1 MTARRKAKDVV
12 GGNMISRRSFA
23 RALLAAPLAGPAAG
37 TAFAQ
42 DGDYPSRVVQLV
54 VGFPAGQAS
63 DIGARLMAKQMGD
76 DLKQSV
82 YVDNKPG
89 ATGIIAH
96 QFVKNAPPD
105 GYTFLFGSTAT
116 LAINPS
122 LFRKLPYD
130 PLKDFAPVALLWI
143 SPMFLVASPTL
154 PVKSFAEAV
163 AYVKTHPGKT
173 TYGSGGSGSTQ
184 HISME
189 LLKRE
194 TGLDM
199 MHVPYKGT
207 PGMLNDLIAGRVDF
221 AFESASSIVPY
232 IQAKSVKVL
241 ATSVASRLPI
251 MPDVPT
257 IAEQGLPGFEAMTW
271 AAFVA
276 PAGTP
281 APVVARL
288 NQAANKGLASQE
300 MADNFA
306 KTYAQPRPGTPADL
320 QAFMRKEIEKWGRA
334 VAASGAQVD

>member
-1 MTARRKAKDVV
+1 
-12 GGNMISRRSFA
+12 MISRRSFA
-23 RALLAAPLAGPAAG
+23 RALAAAPLAGPAAG

-63 DIGARLMAKQMGD
+63 DIGARLMAKQMAD

-154 PVKSFAEAV
+154 PVNSFAEAV
-163 AYVKTHPGKT
+163 AYVKAHPGKT

-189 LLKRE
+189 LLKKE

-281 APVVARL
+281 APIVARL

-320 QAFMRKEIEKWGRA
+320 QAFLRKEIEKWGRA

>member
-1 MTARRKAKDVV
+1 MTTRRA
-12 GGNMISRRSFA
+12 FA
-23 RALLAAPLAGPAAG
+23 TALAFAPLMAP
-37 TAFAQ
+37 AFAQ
-42 DGDYPSRVVQLV
+42 DRDYPNRTLQLV

-63 DIGARLMAKQMGD
+63 DIGARLMARQMAEE
-76 DLKQSV
+76 LKQAV

-96 QFVKNAPPD
+96 QFVKAAPPD

-130 PLKDFAPVALLWI
+130 PLKDFAPVALLWV
-143 SPMFLVASPTL
+143 SPMFLVAAPGL
-154 PVKSFAEAV
+154 PFGSFAEAV
-163 AYVKTHPGKT
+163 AYVKAHPGKT

-184 HISME
+184 HVAME
-189 LLKRE
+189 LLKKE
-194 TGLDM
+194 LGLDM

-221 AFESASSIVPY
+221 AFESASAIIPY
-232 IQAKSVKVL
+232 IEAKSVKAL
-241 ATSVASRLPI
+241 ATSVTSRLPI
-251 MPDVPT
+251 MPDLPT

-288 NQAANKGLASQE
+288 NEAANKALASRD

-306 KTYAQPRPGTPADL
+306 KTHAQPYPGTPADL
-320 QAFMRKEIEKWGRA
+320 EAFLRKEIAKWGKA
-334 VAASGAQVD
+334 VEASGAQVD

>member
-1 MTARRKAKDVV
+1 MTTRRDFVRA
-12 GGNMISRRSFA
+12 FA
-23 RALLAAPLAGPAAG
+23 LAPMMATVRG
-37 TAFAQ
+37 AFAQ
-42 DGDYPSRVVQLV
+42 DRDYPNRTVQLV

-63 DIGARLMAKQMGD
+63 DIGARLLAKAMAD
-76 DLKQSV
+76 DLKQAV

-105 GYTFLFGSTAT
+105 GYTVLFGSTAT

-130 PLKDFAPVALLWI
+130 PLKDFAPVGLLWV
-143 SPMFLVASPTL
+143 SPMFLVAAPDL
-154 PVKSFAEAV
+154 PAKTFAEAI
-163 AYVKTHPGKT
+163 AYVKANPGKT

-184 HISME
+184 HIVME
-189 LLKRE
+189 LLKKE
-194 TGLDM
+194 LGLDM

-207 PGMLNDLIAGRVDF
+207 PGMLNDLIAGRVNF
-221 AFESASSIVPY
+221 AFESASAIIPY
-232 IQAKSVKVL
+232 IQAKSVKAL
-241 ATSVASRLPI
+241 ATSVLSRLPI
-251 MPDVPT
+251 MPDLPT
-257 IAEQGLPGFEAMTW
+257 LAELGLPGFEAVTW

-288 NQAANKGLASQE
+288 NEAVNKALASKD
-300 MADNFA
+300 MTDNFA
-306 KTYAQPRPGTPADL
+306 KTHAQPRPGTPADL
-320 QAFMRKEIEKWGRA
+320 EAFLRTEIAKWGKA

>member
-1 MTARRKAKDVV
+1 MINRRTFTRTLAV
-12 GGNMISRRSFA
+12 A
-23 RALLAAPLAGPAAG
+23 PLLASPSA
-37 TAFAQ
+37 AFAEG
-42 DGDYPSRVVQLV
+42 GDYPNRVIQLV

-63 DIGARLMAKQMGD
+63 DIGARLMAKQMAE
-76 DLKQSV
+76 DLRQAV

-96 QFVKNAPPD
+96 QFVKNASAD

-130 PLKDFAPVALLWI
+130 PLSDFAPVAMLWV
-143 SPMFLVASPTL
+143 SPMFLVAAPTL
-154 PVKSFAEAV
+154 PVNSFSEMV
-163 AYVKTHPGKT
+163 AYAKARPGKV

-184 HISME
+184 HITME
-189 LLKRE
+189 LLKKE
-194 TGLDM
+194 LGLDI

-207 PGMLNDLIAGRVDF
+207 PGMLNDLLAGRVDL
-221 AFESASSIVPY
+221 AFESASAIVPY
-232 IQAKSVKVL
+232 IEAKSVKAL
-241 ATSVASRLPI
+241 GTSVSARLPI
-251 MPDVPT
+251 MPDLPT

-288 NQAANKGLASQE
+288 NQAANKALASQDMTE
-300 MADNFA
+300 QFA
-306 KTYAQPRPGTPADL
+306 RTYSQPRPGTPAEL
-320 QAFMRKEIEKWGRA
+320 QAFLRKEIDKWARA